1 MPRGKHSRKQR
12 GGNVAPDSSWGS
24 VFNNY
29 GDGWTQF
36 MNALTLQPGANAA
49 SASSNQIVPIGKI
62 NANDPSV
69 TLLKQTGGKT
79 RKRGRGKKGGFLGIG
94 AILEQAVVPFA
105 LLGMQNSYGKSKRAK
120 NSGSKRSRRNR

>member
-1 MPRGKHSRKQR
+1 MPKGKHSRKQR
-12 GGNVAPDSSWGS
+12 GGNVAPDSAWGS

-29 GDGWTQF
+29 GNGWTQF
-36 MNALTLQPGANAA
+36 MNALTLQPGSNAA

-69 TLLKQTGGKT
+69 TLLKQSGGKK
-79 RKRGRGKKGGFLGIG
+79 RKGKKGGFLGIG

-105 LLGMQNSYGKSKRAK
+105 LLGMQNSYGKTKRAK
-120 NSGSKRSRRNR
+120 HSGGKRTRRHR